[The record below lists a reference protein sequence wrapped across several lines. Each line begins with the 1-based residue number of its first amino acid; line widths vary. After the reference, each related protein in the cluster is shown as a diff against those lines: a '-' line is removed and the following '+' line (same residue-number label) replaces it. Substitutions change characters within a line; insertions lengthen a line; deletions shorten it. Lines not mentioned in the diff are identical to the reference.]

1 MSATRPSMLQTLRRA
16 HVRLGLAAV
25 ASAGAVLTLLSFLT
39 LRTHV
44 ETNLRLVARSVA
56 WSAEAATVF
65 NDSGAAHDVLTMI
78 ASQEGLQSAAIVRSD
93 GARLA
98 IYEHDA
104 DSTFDAA
111 LVHAGA
117 VLFPLQARAPIV
129 HQGVRHGEVQV
140 QGNGG
145 VYVLFLARVLGAV
158 ALCTT
163 LIGWLVGRLSKRIAR
178 DIVRP
183 LKKLASLTRGAR
195 TARAFSLRAGPAAVA
210 EIHELGE
217 DINAL
222 MAEIQSR
229 EAEVEARHD
238 KLRTANASLSF
249 LAFHDSLT
257 GLPNRARFRE
267 RVEDALHVHGH
278 SGEKVAVLYVD
289 CDNFK
294 SVNDRLGHAAGDV
307 LLVEMAMRIRA
318 QLREAGVVARLG
330 GDEFAVLLAPIASV
344 DFTLKIAQRIGDA
357 IRHPVRHPVHGDIES
372 SASIGVA
379 VFPDHAGD
387 LEQLLA
393 AADAAMYRA
402 KERRG
407 HVEMFDPEVD
417 GGSSIFA
424 VGP

>member
-1 MSATRPSMLQTLRRA
+1 MRVSRPSLLQTLRRA

-25 ASAGAVLTLLSFLT
+25 ASAGVVLTLLSFLT

-65 NDSGAAHDVLTMI
+65 DDASAANDVLTMI
-78 ASQEGLQSAAIVRSD
+78 ASQEGLRSALIARGD
-93 GARLA
+93 GTRLA
-98 IYEHDA
+98 SYEREPE
-104 DSTFDAA
+104 STFDAV
-111 LVHAGA
+111 LLQAGA
-117 VLFPLQARAPIV
+117 ALFPLQAQAPIV
-129 HQGVRHGEVQV
+129 HQGQRRGEVQV
-140 QGNGG
+140 RGNGG
-145 VYVLFLARVLGAV
+145 VYVLFLARVLAAV

-163 LIGWLVGRLSKRIAR
+163 LIGWLVGRLSRRISR

-183 LKKLASLTRGAR
+183 LRKLASLTRGAR
-195 TARAFSLRAGPAAVA
+195 TARAFNLRAGPAAVA

-229 EAEVEARHD
+229 EAELEARHD

-267 RVEDALHVHGH
+267 RVEQALRAHGR

-307 LLVEMAMRIRA
+307 LLVEMALRIRA
-318 QLREAGVVARLG
+318 QLREDGVVARLG

-344 DFTLKIAQRIGDA
+344 DSTLRISRRIGDA
-357 IRHPVRHPVHGDIES
+357 IRNPVPHPVHGDIES

-379 VFPDHAGD
+379 VFPDHASD
-387 LEQLLA
+387 LDQLLA

-407 HVEMFDPEVD
+407 HVELFDPELD
-417 GGSSIFA
+417 GGSSMFA